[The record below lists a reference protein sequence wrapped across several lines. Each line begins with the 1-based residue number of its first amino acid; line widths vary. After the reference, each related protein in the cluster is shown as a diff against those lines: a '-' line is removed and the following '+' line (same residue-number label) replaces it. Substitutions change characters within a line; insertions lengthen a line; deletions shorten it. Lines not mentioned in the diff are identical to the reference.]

1 MADESLTRKTAREL
15 AAMIKARAVSPV
27 EVLDAHLAVIARVN
41 PKLNAI
47 VTRAAEQDNDNPRA
61 VGPAVMGGERL
72 GALAGLPVAIK
83 DVTPTAGIRTTFGSP
98 LSKDPVPDAVAQRVS
113 GFKAAG
119 AIVLGKTNTPEFAT
133 GANTVNALFGA
144 TRNPWN

>member
-1 MADESLTRKTAREL
+1 MADKSLTRKTAREL

-47 VTRAAEQDNDNPRA
+47 VTLAAEQANDNARA
-61 VGPAVMGGERL
+61 VEAAVMRGERL

-98 LSKDPVPDAVAQRVS
+98 LYKDHVPEEDAEAVS
-113 GFKAAG
+113 RLKAAG
-119 AIVLGKTNTPEFAT
+119 AIVLGKTCLLYTSDAADE
-133 GANTVNALFGA
+133 
-144 TRNPWN
+144 